1 MRYVSAADQKADS
14 LCIESGVRIRL
25 GDVNFGPL
33 EANVALV
40 GNTEV
45 FSAEVPGVPLG

>member
-40 GNTEV
+40 AILRY
-45 FSAEVPGVPLG
+45 FLRKCRASL